1 MNANPRRTI
10 AALAVAG
17 SLVAAGSAQAALKH
31 FDGKVVG
38 KSAAADTFRIKTE
51 SGKRVKFDVNRR
63 TEFERIAGGF
73 GGLDRGLA
81 VEVDAKR
88 TDGGLLARQVEAAG
102 HDGGGHGGGGNDDK
116 RS

>member
-17 SLVAAGSAQAALKH
+17 SLVAAGSAQAALQH

-38 KSAAADTFRIKTE
+38 KNAAADTFRIKTE
-51 SGKRVKFDVNRR
+51 SGKRVKFDVNGR

-73 GGLDRGLA
+73 SGLERGLA

-88 TDGGLLARQVEAAG
+88 TDRGFVARQVEAEG
-102 HDGGGHGGGGNDDK
+102 DDGGSDDK